1 MKGLATN
8 QYKSMNWGT
17 SIIAAFILFAGFI
30 ATLVVVCVRQD
41 ISLVSKN
48 YYKDELAYQDQI
60 QRLNNTAEL
69 KEKPVIKVVGR
80 QLQIEYS
87 QFSQVD
93 RGEVKLFCPSN
104 TAMDRDFKI
113 GSSNEHTQYF
123 KLDSLQK
130 GMYRVKL
137 RWSMKGKEFYKES
150 IINI

>member
-1 MKGLATN
+1 
-8 QYKSMNWGT
+8 MNWGK
-17 SIIAAFILFAGFI
+17 SIIVAFVLFAIFI
-30 ATLVVVCVRQD
+30 ATLVIVCVRQD

-60 QRLNNTAEL
+60 QRMNNTAMLE
-69 KEKPVIKVVGR
+69 EKPAIKVVGH

-87 QFSQVD
+87 QFSLVD
-93 RGEVKLFCPSN
+93 RGELKLFCPSN

-113 GSSNEHTQYF
+113 RSSNAHTQYF
-123 KLDSLQK
+123 ELDHLQK